1 VFFFFF
7 FREMG
12 ALLLDGRAS
21 GAENIPPGWGH
32 AVTRM

>member
-1 VFFFFF
+1 
-7 FREMG
+7 MG